1 MRFRTLGR
9 TGIPVS
15 VIAFGAGPV
24 SGWATSTQTQQQIET
39 VRQAID
45 IGINWFD
52 TAPTYSDGR
61 SEQALGQA
69 LTELNSHDHVHVA
82 TKVRLTDDAFRDLR
96 GFIHRSV
103 EASLQRLRR
112 QKLTLLQLHNSITAK
127 RGDQPT
133 SVTPR
138 DVLDTDGVLFAFEEL
153 RAAGVVQHL
162 GLTGLGDPQSLKSVV
177 DTGRFDTVQTPFNLL
192 NPSAGQDV
200 PVGFSED
207 NLGNLFQN
215 CCNQQMGVFAI
226 RVFAGGAL
234 AFRDPS
240 AHTRITKFFPL
251 DLYERD
257 RQRADEIAKG
267 LPHGRSVPEVALQF
281 ALAHPAVSAAIV
293 GFGNAE
299 EIRQAVGFIAGD
311 NS

>member
-24 SGWATSTQTQQQIET
+24 SGWATSTQTRQQIET
-39 VRQAID
+39 VQQAID
-45 IGINWFD
+45 LGINWFD

-61 SEQALGQA
+61 SEQALGQV
-69 LTELNSHDHVHVA
+69 LTELNSQDRVHVA
-82 TKVRLTDDAFRDLR
+82 TKVRLTEDAFRDLR
-96 GFIHRSV
+96 GFIHSSV

-112 QKLTLLQLHNSITAK
+112 QNLTLLQLHNSITAQ

-133 SVTPR
+133 SVTPQ
-138 DVLDTDGVLFAFEEL
+138 DVLDSDGVLVAFEEL

-162 GLTGLGDPQSLKSVV
+162 GLTGLGEPRSLKSVV
-177 DTGRFDTVQTPFNLL
+177 DSGRFDTVQTPFNLL
-192 NPSAGQDV
+192 NPSAGQGV
-200 PVGFSED
+200 PAAFPED

-215 CCNQQMGVFAI
+215 CSDHQMGVFAI

-234 AFRDPS
+234 AMREPS

-251 DLYERD
+251 DLYQRD
-257 RQRADEIAKG
+257 RQRANEIAKG
-267 LPHGRSVPEVALQF
+267 LPRGRSVPEVALQF

-299 EIRQAVGFIAGD
+299 EIRQAVGFIVD
-311 NS
+311 ENS